1 MNRVHNF
8 FAGPAALPLE
18 VIQEA
23 QKELLDFQGS
33 GMSIME
39 MSHRSKTYDNVIETA
54 RKDILELLNLSDDH
68 TVMFLGGG
76 ASTQFAMI
84 PYNFLK
90 EGATAEYIDTG
101 TWSTKAIKEAKKMGN
116 TKVIASSEDK
126 GFSYIPKDLQI
137 DENAAYLHYTSNN
150 TIKGTQF
157 HFIPEAGN
165 VPLICDMSSDF
176 MSREMD
182 YSKFS
187 LIYAGAQKN
196 IGPAG
201 VCVVVMKNSML
212 ERSRGADLFTMLNYK
227 THVDKKS
234 MFNTPPAFPVYMVG
248 LVMKWVKR
256 YGGIAEIEK
265 VNNRKAKLIYDLFDN
280 SGGFFRSTAAE
291 DSRSKMN
298 VTFRLPTEELEAK
311 AIADATEKGLL
322 GLKGHRSV
330 GGMRASIYNAVP
342 YESVEALA
350 DFLTDFQKNNG

>member
-1 MNRVHNF
+1 
-8 FAGPAALPLE
+8 
-18 VIQEA
+18 
-23 QKELLDFQGS
+23 
-33 GMSIME
+33 
-39 MSHRSKTYDNVIETA
+39 
-54 RKDILELLNLSDDH
+54 
-68 TVMFLGGG
+68 
-76 ASTQFAMI
+76 
-84 PYNFLK
+84 
-90 EGATAEYIDTG
+90 
-101 TWSTKAIKEAKKMGN
+101 
-116 TKVIASSEDK
+116 
-126 GFSYIPKDLQI
+126 
-137 DENAAYLHYTSNN
+137 
-150 TIKGTQF
+150 
-157 HFIPEAGN
+157 
-165 VPLICDMSSDF
+165 
-176 MSREMD
+176 
-182 YSKFS
+182 
-187 LIYAGAQKN
+187 GAQKN

-248 LVMKWVKR
+248 LVMKWLKR

-280 SGGFFRSTAAE
+280 SGGFFRATAAE

-311 AIADATEKGLL
+311 AIADATEKGFL